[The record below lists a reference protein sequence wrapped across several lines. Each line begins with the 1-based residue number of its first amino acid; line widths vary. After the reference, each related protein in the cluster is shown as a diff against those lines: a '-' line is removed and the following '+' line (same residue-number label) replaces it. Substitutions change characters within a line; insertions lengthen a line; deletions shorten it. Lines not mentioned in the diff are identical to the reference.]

1 MKASASSM
9 RKDGSALDLC
19 QRGHLLG
26 LAANRRVMDDLGRA
40 GFRGS
45 PRSVLDLARRLGVE
59 QQAASKVA
67 ALRLLG
73 PRDAVRTRP
82 ARAGA

>member
-9 RKDGSALDLC
+9 REDGSALDLC
-19 QRGHLLG
+19 QPGHLRG
-26 LAANRRVMDDLGRA
+26 LAANGRGMDDLGSA

-67 ALRLLG
+67 ALRLLD
-73 PRDAVRTRP
+73 PRDAVQTR
-82 ARAGA
+82 AGRAGA